1 MFSAGPIV
9 VCVRTL
15 NTQVSSGKVNSFG
28 LYDTVKGA
36 EWEDGG
42 WRPVIRRYLVTLSHQ
57 VEADFW

>member
-1 MFSAGPIV
+1 MFSAGLIV

-42 WRPVIRRYLVTLSHQ
+42 WRQVIRRS
-57 VEADFW
+57 